1 MPTKPIHHAI
11 IALILSMAAMT
22 AGCDLAGE
30 KSGPKVTVYKD
41 PDCGCCSLWE
51 AHLRANG
58 FEVESKP
65 TTAMGEVKARLGVP
79 PGMGSCHTAT
89 IGSLVIEGHVPAAVI
104 ERTLSDASSLPA
116 GLAVPGMPAGS
127 PGMEMPSGEQTPYQV
142 FAFDADGG
150 IRAVANYPRPR

>member
-1 MPTKPIHHAI
+1 MLTTSIRHAV
-11 IALILSMAAMT
+11 IAVILSLVAMT
-22 AGCDLAGE
+22 AGCDPAGE
-30 KSGPKVTVYKD
+30 KSGPRVTVYKD

-65 TTAMGEVKARLGVP
+65 TRAMGEIKARLGVP

-89 IGSLVIEGHVPAAVI
+89 IGSLVVEGHVPAAVI
-104 ERTLSDASSLPA
+104 RQTLSDASPHPA

-142 FAFDADGG
+142 FAFDADGS
-150 IRAVANYPRPR
+150 IRAVAAYPRPR